1 MDSNMLNVSVSSG
14 QLAVA
19 FIFQMWL
26 IIFPVILLI
35 KVNRLTRLMEER
47 FGHDEEET

>member
-1 MDSNMLNVSVSSG
+1 MDNNIFNISVSSG

-19 FIFQMWL
+19 FVFQMWM
-26 IIFPVILLI
+26 IIFPVILMI

-47 FGHDEEET
+47 FGHDEEEP